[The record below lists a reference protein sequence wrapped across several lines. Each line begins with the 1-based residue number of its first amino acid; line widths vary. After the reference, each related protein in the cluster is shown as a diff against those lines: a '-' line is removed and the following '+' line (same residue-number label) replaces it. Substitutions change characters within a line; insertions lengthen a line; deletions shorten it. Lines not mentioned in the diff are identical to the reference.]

1 MRRYQKEGPGLP
13 APKVGLPGFLYI
25 LKNNIW
31 TMFGANLLF
40 SLFSLGIITIP
51 AAFCALNRVLVL
63 LIRNGHCFL
72 WQDFVQEFR
81 RSFKRS
87 LLPGLLFLLIFAV
100 AYYFGSLGL
109 TNAAILLSSMLFWAV
124 CIVLLVAGL
133 AWGAYSFVFIALLD
147 LNNRDALKN
156 ARLLCM
162 AKPFLALVVSVVIIA
177 SLFISAALMPVWIFA
192 IPIFGVVIPQY
203 VVCWLV
209 YDVAN
214 EYILI
219 PYERMKAEEEK
230 AQEETSQDET

>member
-1 MRRYQKEGPGLP
+1 MRRYQKEGAGLP
-13 APKVGLPGFLYI
+13 SPKGGFPGFVYT

-40 SLFSLGIITIP
+40 TLFSLGIITIP
-51 AAFCALNRVLVL
+51 AALCALNRILVL

-72 WQDFVQEFR
+72 WSDFVEEFR

-87 LLPGLLFLLIFAV
+87 LAPALLFLLIFGA
-100 AYYFGSLGL
+100 AYYFGSLAL
-109 TNAAILLSSMLFWAV
+109 TNAAIIVSSMLFWII
-124 CIVLLVAGL
+124 CFLLFLVGL
-133 AWGAYSFVFIALLD
+133 SWGSYSFVFIALLD

-162 AKPFLALVVSVVIIA
+162 AKPFLAIMVSVVIA
-177 SLFISAALMPVWIFA
+177 VSAAITSALMPIWILA
-192 IPIFGVVIPQY
+192 LPIFGIVIPQY

-230 AQEETSQDET
+230 AQNAASEEEA

>member
-1 MRRYQKEGPGLP
+1 M
-13 APKVGLPGFLYI
+13 
-25 LKNNIW
+25 
-31 TMFGANLLF
+31 LF
-40 SLFSLGIITIP
+40 TLFSLGIITIP

-72 WQDFVQEFR
+72 WQDFVEEFR

-87 LLPGLLFLLIFAV
+87 LLPGLLFLLIFAA
-100 AYYFGSLGL
+100 AYYFGSLAL
-109 TNAAILLSSMLFWAV
+109 TNAAILVSSMLFWVA
-124 CIVLLVAGL
+124 CFLLFIVGL

-162 AKPFLALVVSVVIIA
+162 AKPFLAIVVSAVIA
-177 SLFISAALMPVWIFA
+177 VSVAISAALMPVWIFA
-192 IPIFGVVIPQY
+192 LPIFGVVIPQY

-230 AQEETSQDET
+230 ARSEEEAHSH